1 MKSQVWNLPVAV
13 FLSSEDWS
21 KMILGDSSDLQVF
34 LLGLS
39 TFPRHGVEG
48 SYSSKEVNMQHEDSN
63 IWLYM
68 HVYEQKIYS
77 SDPTCSCFAGSM
89 ARNDALQVDIPQL
102 MQLYKNIILCNQK
115 TYCQSLFLELYAAST
130 SSSIWRS
137 WLYAF
142 ALCQNLLYW

>member
-1 MKSQVWNLPVAV
+1 
-13 FLSSEDWS
+13 
-21 KMILGDSSDLQVF
+21 
-34 LLGLS
+34 
-39 TFPRHGVEG
+39 
-48 SYSSKEVNMQHEDSN
+48 
-63 IWLYM
+63 M

-130 SSSIWRS
+130 SSNICMRTMPK
-137 WLYAF
+137 F
-142 ALCQNLLYW
+142 ILLVV